1 MGKTGKILIAT
12 SAVIVGAAAV
22 IIATS
27 RRLNKTTE
35 TAISNLMHVQLTL
48 AETKR
53 EVIRGNDR
61 LAECSSILRKLV
73 KDVT

>member
-1 MGKTGKILIAT
+1 MGKTGKILIAS
-12 SAVIVGAAAV
+12 SAVIVCAATAV
-22 IIATS
+22 IVVS
-27 RRLNKTTE
+27 RRLNKTAE

-48 AETKR
+48 SETKR